1 MPYESENERVAD
13 VEGESPLCWESEGIL
28 RPGTT
33 IDLHAGCFE
42 AMPLPEAVV
51 VGSRQRLVIAA

>member
-1 MPYESENERVAD
+1 MRYENENECVAD

-42 AMPLPEAVV
+42 ALPF
-51 VGSRQRLVIAA
+51 SQLW